1 MPSRGLALLLKEAK
15 PGIDVF
21 LKSVFSSDGTRVL
34 FSANGGTY
42 YYPSDVY
49 SIKIDG
55 SSLQRLTRA
64 KGFLPGQEPAN
75 GNAMYAEYFYSAQ
88 PASDGT
94 KILLHLYDAVHGSN
108 NTALID
114 SDGSHLEIIDQG
126 TPLFWGNDNQAVYYS
141 QTDMVKRFDLRTKES
156 QAIASL
162 KGKVLGKWP
171 DKDGRE
177 CLG

>member
-1 MPSRGLALLLKEAK
+1 MVLLHDTGNARPQKSDTYRSCMSESRTLVCVSYFARKSVLKETK

-21 LKSVFSSDGTRVL
+21 LKPVFSSDGTRVL

-94 KILLHLYDAVHGSN
+94 KIL
-108 NTALID
+108 
-114 SDGSHLEIIDQG
+114 
-126 TPLFWGNDNQAVYYS
+126 
-141 QTDMVKRFDLRTKES
+141 
-156 QAIASL
+156 
-162 KGKVLGKWP
+162 
-171 DKDGRE
+171 
-177 CLG
+177 